1 MDTLRGH
8 EIANDQDDFDS
19 ASDAAIETPPPAVGS
34 DERRMQVRAYNYW
47 ASLLGDRTLPSIE
60 DLSPD
65 ELEDFGP
72 YSVLLDFS
80 AGIDNPAI
88 VYMGTALRLECEI
101 GGPIRYINDVPT
113 RSLLSRLTDHYLQI
127 IANAAPIGFEA
138 GFLNQRGA
146 EVLYRGILMPFS
158 SDDET
163 IDFVFG
169 VINWKEL
176 VSRDLCEEIDRE
188 VEAALRSAP
197 ASPPVAPIWADGPAA
212 GESEDSDTLDLTG
225 MESPDEDAPLAD
237 WLALARD
244 SAEQARTS
252 EARSHAALYRAIG
265 LSYDFALVTIARPDE
280 YAQLLDNAGMKVQAR
295 APMTAVVKLVFGAT
309 YDKTRITE
317 YATALDHA
325 RAAGIKLGTFGD
337 YLARYEGGLKA
348 LVRDERT
355 QRRAD
360 APARP
365 DRQQTARAAMK
376 AAAAIDP
383 FAVATDGDGLAV
395 VVARREK
402 DGSLAIVAALPE
414 GSDLGQRVITAAA
427 G

>member
-1 MDTLRGH
+1 MDSLRGH
-8 EIANDQDDFDS
+8 EIAHQEDDFE
-19 ASDAAIETPPPAVGS
+19 AAGDVALDTPPAIGS

-47 ASLLGDRTLPSIE
+47 ASLLGERNLPSIE

-65 ELEDFGP
+65 QLEDFGP

-80 AGIDNPAI
+80 TGIDNPAI
-88 VYMGTALRLECEI
+88 VYLGAALREECEI
-101 GGPIRYINDVPT
+101 GSAIRYINDVPS

-146 EVLYRGILMPFS
+146 EILYRGILMPFS

-169 VINWKEL
+169 VINWKQ
-176 VSRDLCEEIDRE
+176 VVARDIGEEIDRE
-188 VEAALRSAP
+188 VEAALRAAP
-197 ASPPVAPIWADGPAA
+197 PSPPVAPIWADGPAA
-212 GESEDSDTLDLTG
+212 DEFETPLDLAG
-225 MESPDEDAPLAD
+225 MESPADDAPLEE

-252 EARSHAALYRAIG
+252 EARSHTALYRAIG
-265 LSYDFALVTIARPDE
+265 LSYDFALVTIARPE
-280 YAQLLDNAGMKVQAR
+280 QYAELLADAGMKVQAR
-295 APMTAVVKLVFGAT
+295 APMTAVVKLVFGST

-325 RAAGIKLGTFGD
+325 RAANIELGTFGD
-337 YLARYEGGLKA
+337 YLGRYEGGLKA
-348 LVRDERT
+348 LVRDERA
-355 QRRAD
+355 QRRTS

-365 DRQQTARAAMK
+365 DRQQTARSAMK
-376 AAAAIDP
+376 TAAALDP
-383 FAVATDGDGLAV
+383 LSIATDGDGLAV
-395 VVARREK
+395 VIARRER
-402 DGSLAIVAALPE
+402 DGALSIVGALPE
-414 GSDLGQRVITAAA
+414 GSDLGQRVIVAAA
-427 G
+427 T

>member
-1 MDTLRGH
+1 MDILRGH
-8 EIANDQDDFDS
+8 GIPNDADDFEFAD
-19 ASDAAIETPPPAVGS
+19 DAAIETPPLVGS

-47 ASLLGDRTLPSIE
+47 ASLLGDRSLPSIE
-60 DLSPD
+60 DLSPQD
-65 ELEDFGP
+65 LEDFGP

-80 AGIDNPAI
+80 RGLDNPAV
-88 VYMGTALRLECEI
+88 VYLGTALRQECEI
-101 GGPIRYINDVPT
+101 DGQIQYINDVPP

-138 GFLNQRGA
+138 GFVNQRGA
-146 EVLYRGILMPFS
+146 EILYRGILMPFS

-169 VINWKEL
+169 VINWKEVVAL
-176 VSRDLCEEIDRE
+176 KLGEDIDRE
-188 VEAALRSAP
+188 VEEALRTAPNAP
-197 ASPPVAPIWADGPAA
+197 AFAPIWADGPSA
-212 GESEDSDTLDLTG
+212 GEDDDLDTLDLGG
-225 MESPDEDAPLAD
+225 MESPAEDAPLAD

-244 SAEQARTS
+244 SAEKARTS

-265 LSYDFALVTIARPDE
+265 LSYDFALVTIARPQE
-280 YAQLLDNAGMKVQAR
+280 YAELLENSGLKVQAR
-295 APMTAVVKLVFGAT
+295 APMTAVVKLVFGST

-325 RAAGIKLGTFGD
+325 RANAVELGTFGD
-337 YLARYEGGLKA
+337 YLARYDGGLKA
-348 LVRDERT
+348 LVRDERA
-355 QRRAD
+355 QRRSD

-383 FAVATDGDGLAV
+383 FSIGTDGDGLAV
-395 VVARREK
+395 VIARREK
-402 DGSLAIVAALPE
+402 DGSLVLVGALPE
-414 GSDLGQRVITAAA
+414 GSDLSQRAIIAAA
-427 G
+427 N